1 MWSKTTAII
10 MLLVGAAAF
19 VVLSFLFPSLSR
31 DGNKV
36 MLEDRSESVKMNFDK
51 IFCTSIGQS
60 FILL

>member
-10 MLLVGAAAF
+10 MLLVGAAPF
-19 VVLSFLFPSLSR
+19 VVLSFPFPSLSR

-36 MLEDRSESVKMNFDK
+36 MLEDRSESVKMNFDR

-60 FILL
+60 FICL

>member
-10 MLLVGAAAF
+10 MLLVGAATF
-19 VVLSFLFPSLSR
+19 VVLSFPFPSLSR

>member
-1 MWSKTTAII
+1 